1 MPPLSG
7 ATNVAGIIG
16 WPVEAS
22 LSPAIHNAAFAATR
36 LDWVYV
42 AFPVRPGDA
51 ARAVQ
56 GMRALGVRG
65 LNVTMPHKQ
74 EVIPALDGLSPEAE
88 RAGAVNTIVADGEG
102 LIGTNTD
109 GTGFVRFLE
118 RDADVD
124 PSGMHALVLGA
135 GGSARAVSLALADA
149 GAEVA
154 VAARRPEQ
162 AEAIAGRA
170 SGRVRAV
177 PLDPDSVRSE
187 LDRADLIV
195 NATPV
200 GRDDTST
207 PLDATAVQERHLI
220 VDLIYHPV
228 TTPLVRT
235 ARERGARAFNGLG
248 MLVHQAALSF
258 EIWTGV
264 VAPIDAM
271 RAAGTAGTGGA
282 GGAGGGL

>member
-1 MPPLSG
+1 MPGLSG
-7 ATNVAGIIG
+7 TTNVAGIIG

-42 AFPVRPGDA
+42 AFPVRPGEA

-56 GMRALGVRG
+56 AMRALGVRG

-88 RAGAVNTIVADGEG
+88 RAGAVNTIVADRDR
-102 LIGTNTD
+102 LLGTNTD
-109 GTGFVRFLE
+109 GTGFIRFLE
-118 RDADVD
+118 QDVEVS
-124 PSGMHALVLGA
+124 PSGMRALILGA

-149 GAEVA
+149 GAEVV
-154 VAARRPEQ
+154 VAARRAEQ

-170 SGRVRAV
+170 PGRVRGVSLDAAAV
-177 PLDPDSVRSE
+177 GAE
-187 LDRADLIV
+187 LDAADLIV

-200 GRDDTST
+200 GRDDTSS
-207 PLDATAVQERHLI
+207 PLDASAIQSRHLT

-235 ARERGARAFNGLG
+235 ARERGSRAFNGLG

-271 RAAGTAGTGGA
+271 RAEV
-282 GGAGGGL
+282 GGGP